1 MTEFSLERF
10 SNLEIENDLYT
21 LDVDGINPWELV
33 RFEVARRVDQALTG
47 QAAAHDSPTGIK
59 AYIKAAWLVSRN
71 LVIKNPFWS
80 DEHRFLFFGHPRR
93 KRERDGY
100 WWDLY
105 CDPIYEETDIDYLH
119 LEYSDFLS
127 HKTPSKT
134 ESIRYTDLIDLI
146 GVLAGKSGILSDE
159 LSAPIMNKISS
170 MEEDVAAEYNI
181 NVDIHDLV
189 REKLSERA
197 VAYPLY
203 DRVIQRVDPEFVI
216 VVVNYGRG
224 MKTIIE
230 VCKNKNIP
238 VIELQ
243 HGVIHPNHAGYDF
256 PENVTVDLFPD
267 YLLTFGEFWNTQATY
282 PITPDRIITF
292 GYPYLTR
299 RLRSIDNESGTK
311 KILFVSQGPVGK
323 QLSQIAVEL
332 TERIDPSWDIVY
344 KLHPGEYDRWKREYT
359 TLADSTVTVV
369 DTEPSLYELFAES
382 SIQIGVGSTAL
393 YEGLAFDLD
402 TYVFDLPSSSILD
415 PIVAE
420 GGARKV
426 ASVAELAEGITSGGS
441 GEVCVSDIFYTNR
454 KERII
459 TIIGEIKKNTNTTKS
474 GRIN

>member
-10 SNLEIENDLYT
+10 SELEIENDLYSI
-21 LDVDGINPWELV
+21 DVDGINPWELI
-33 RFEVARRVDQALTG
+33 RFEVAQRVNRALTDQAT
-47 QAAAHDSPTGIK
+47 AHDRPTGIK
-59 AYIKAAWLVSRN
+59 AYLKAAWLLSRN

-80 DEHRFLFFGHPRR
+80 GEHRFLFFGHPRR
-93 KRERDGY
+93 KRKRDGY

-105 CDPIYEETDIDYLH
+105 CDPIYEEIDIDYLH

-134 ESIRYTDLIDLI
+134 ESIRYTDLIDLLA
-146 GVLAGKSGILSDE
+146 VLVGKSGILSDKLPE
-159 LSAPIMNKISS
+159 PVMKNISS
-170 MEEDVAAEYNI
+170 MEEDLAAEYDFH
-181 NVDIHDLV
+181 VDIPDLV

-203 DRVIQRVDPEFVI
+203 ERVIEKVDPEFVM

-224 MKTIIE
+224 IKTIIE
-230 VCKNKNIP
+230 VCKNKDIP

-282 PITPDRIITF
+282 PIPSDRTITF
-292 GYPYLTR
+292 GYPYLNQQ
-299 RLRSIDNESGTK
+299 LRSIDNKSGTK

-323 QLSQIAVEL
+323 QLSQIAVKL

-344 KLHPGEYDRWKREYT
+344 KLHPGEYGRWKREYT
-359 TLADSTVTVV
+359 TLVDSTVTVV
-369 DTEPSLYELFAES
+369 DTDPSLYELFAES
-382 SIQIGVGSTAL
+382 TIQVGVGSTAL

-426 ASVAELAEGITSGGS
+426 ASVAELAECIKNGGS
-441 GEVCVSDIFYTNR
+441 GEVCISNVFYMNEEEKIT
-454 KERII
+454 
-459 TIIGEIKKNTNTTKS
+459 TIIDEITKNSDTT
-474 GRIN
+474 